1 MDWLTRLP
9 VIGPVLRGPVTRLT
23 RTHAWRSYET
33 LDRVKWTRLAAA
45 ITFTSF
51 VALFP
56 LLTLGAAVA
65 AALLS
70 DQRTHEL
77 EDRLAEQV
85 PGISASL
92 DVRSFSENAGTVGL
106 VAGALLLFTGVSW
119 VGSLRECLRAV
130 WEVEEAPG
138 NPVLLKLKDA
148 AVLLGLGAVVLL
160 SAACSAF
167 ASAAVDW
174 VADRTGLDGAG
185 GLLTAVGFCIAV
197 LADFLL
203 MLYVLTRLPGV
214 HPGRRRLAVGAL
226 LGAVGFEVLKL
237 VLSGYLQGVAAKSMY
252 GAFGTPIALLLWINF
267 TAKLTLYCAAWTATG
282 AKGGTPGRHSEEE
295 PGPVSPGRRSPSSP
309 CAAPAPA
316 ADDGGAPRTPP
327 PPGPPAPRP

>member
-9 VIGPVLRGPVTRLT
+9 WIGPPIGKAM
-23 RTHAWRSYET
+23 RTHAWRAYET

-65 AALLS
+65 AALLT
-70 DQRTHEL
+70 DGQVQEL
-77 EDRLAEQV
+77 EKRISEQL
-85 PGISASL
+85 PGIADSIDL
-92 DVRSFSENAGTVGL
+92 HGFTEHAGAVSL
-106 VAGALLLFTGVSW
+106 VAAALLLLTGVSW

-138 NPVLLKLKDA
+138 NVFLLKLKDA
-148 AVLLGLGAVVLL
+148 AVLVGLGAVALL

-167 ASAAVDW
+167 ASSAVGW
-174 VADRTGLDGAG
+174 AADRTGLSGVG
-185 GLLTAVGFCIAV
+185 GLLTAAGFCIAV

-203 MLYVLTRLPGV
+203 LLYVLSRLPGV
-214 HPGRRRLAVGAL
+214 WPPRRRLVVAAL
-226 LGAVGFEVLKL
+226 VGAVGFEVLKL

-282 AKGGTPGRHSEEE
+282 SSGKAVPTRHGNDGEKGK
-295 PGPVSPGRRSPSSP
+295 
-309 CAAPAPA
+309 
-316 ADDGGAPRTPP
+316 DNDG
-327 PPGPPAPRP
+327 